1 MYLLLDRLINIIM
14 NCGNYD
20 YNVIGVC
27 LFNSLLEFKVNR
39 NYLKYFIK
47 VVNGIKLCLLLLYVM

>member
-27 LFNSLLEFKVNR
+27 LINSLLEFKVNR
-39 NYLKYFIK
+39 NYLKYFYK
-47 VVNGIKLCLLLLYVM
+47 SC